1 MDLYAI
7 PRRSGFTAEDIEQA
21 DARSNAEAAKRA
33 DRLRHVRSY
42 VLEEQDGRLGTVCFY
57 EAESPEAIVEHARAA
72 GLPCDEVVRVTAI
85 AISRPDPERHPSVE

>member
-7 PRRSGFTAEDIEQA
+7 PRRSGFAPEEIEEA
-21 DARSNAEAAKRA
+21 DARSKVEAAKRA

-42 VLEEQDGRLGTVCFY
+42 VLEERDGRLGTVCFY

-72 GLPCDEVVRVTAI
+72 GLPCDEVILVAGI
-85 AISRPDPERHPSVE
+85 AVSRPDPELAGPG